1 LIDVLYDNGVGLIAS
16 AAAEPHALYVD
27 GIGAESFARTASRL
41 MEMRS
46 EAYLAERHRRGSH
59 GAEQGYNTVPMR
71 LRDAGI
77 ASNQRR

>member
-1 LIDVLYDNGVGLIAS
+1 MCYDNGVGLIAS

-46 EAYLAERHRRGSH
+46 EVYLAERHRRGAQP
-59 GAEQGYNTVPMR
+59 GDPG
-71 LRDAGI
+71 
-77 ASNQRR
+77 